1 MGQIQKFTKEQ
12 FKGFLL
18 AYSSHVDFK
27 FSQEEKD
34 LIFKCVPN
42 NSEHIMNSFHDYN
55 ESERTMLIVE
65 GVVEH
70 LKTEQDVN
78 EFNEAL
84 QHQFMADGKYC
95 RFEKCF
101 FEYFNDLSRV
111 NIQ

>member
-1 MGQIQKFTKEQ
+1 MGQIQTFSKEQ

-27 FSQEEKD
+27 FSQEERD
-34 LIFKCVPN
+34 LIVKCVPN
-42 NSEHIMNSFHDYN
+42 TSEQIMKSFN
-55 ESERTMLIVE
+55 EYDETEKIMLIVE

-78 EFNEAL
+78 EFNKAL

-95 RFEKCF
+95 QFEKCF
-101 FEYFNDLSRV
+101 FEYFNNLSRV